1 MRWTCELTRKSPRLV
16 LFQPVRN
23 RFGLNRREK
32 YRRRID
38 ELKEK
43 IEQSKQKLP
52 YQEDVIPLRPSRD
65 LWKAFGFTVGVCQV
79 LYLLFCRIF
88 MDFSHTTLRNNSK

>member
-1 MRWTCELTRKSPRLV
+1 MRWTYEFTGKSSKLV

-38 ELKEK
+38 ELKERIK
-43 IEQSKQKLP
+43 EPKQKLP
-52 YQEDVIPLRPSRD
+52 YQEDVIPLRPSKD
-65 LWKAFGFTVGVCQV
+65 LWKAFGFTVGVRQ
-79 LYLLFCRIF
+79 IF
-88 MDFSHTTLRNNSK
+88 TYKFFPPYFY